1 MNGAAADA
9 LAAAVMAAGETMM
22 PEAAAPTAD
31 QATEQSGA
39 QATAPAAAVAP
50 PVFIDTHCHLDA
62 AEFAA
67 DRAAVAARAAAA
79 GVGQIVVPAVAAGN
93 FANVAACGETFAA
106 VRVAYGIHPLYV
118 DGASEADLRALRER
132 LARELDGPRPP
143 VALGEIGLDF
153 FVPDID
159 VERQTHFFVEQLKI
173 ARDFALPVL
182 LHVRRAQDAVLA
194 ALRRVGGRGPASA
207 LAGGI
212 AHAFNGSRQQADAFI
227 DLGFALGFG
236 GAMTW
241 SRARRIRELAAT
253 LPLAAIVLETDS
265 PDMPPEF
272 VGRGRNEPAHL
283 PRIAT
288 TLAELRGL
296 PLDAVAAATTANAQR
311 LLPRLVASPA
321 ALGAVGGMA
330 GAAPNGGARPR

>member
-1 MNGAAADA
+1 MKVAAADA
-9 LAAAVMAAGETMM
+9 LAAGRVAEAAGEKVTAVRV
-22 PEAAAPTAD
+22 AAAQATD
-31 QATEQSGA
+31 QAADQSGA
-39 QATAPAAAVAP
+39 QAAAPSVAA

-67 DRAAVAARAAAA
+67 DRAAVAVRAAAA
-79 GVGQIVVPAVAAGN
+79 GVGQIVVPAVTAGN
-93 FANVAACGETFAA
+93 FADVAACGEYFAA

-118 DGASEADLRALRER
+118 DGASEADLIALRER

-143 VALGEIGLDF
+143 VAVGEIGLDF
-153 FVPDID
+153 FVPGAD
-159 VERQTHFFVEQLKI
+159 VARQTHFFVEQLKI

-194 ALRRVGGRGPASA
+194 ALRRVGGRGPGSA

-212 AHAFNGSRQQADAFI
+212 AHAFNGSRQQADAFV
-227 DLGFALGFG
+227 DQGFALGFG

-253 LPLAAIVLETDS
+253 LPLSAIVLETDS

-283 PRIAT
+283 PRIAA
-288 TLAELRGL
+288 TLAELRGM
-296 PLDAVAAATTANAQR
+296 PLEAVAVATTATALR
-311 LLPRLVASPA
+311 VLPGLTPSAAASPVGAPLLP
-321 ALGAVGGMA
+321 A
-330 GAAPNGGARPR
+330 GSGLR

>member
-1 MNGAAADA
+1 MTAAGAAA
-9 LAAAVMAAGETMM
+9 AAGHAGG
-22 PEAAAPTAD
+22 EAAAP
-31 QATEQSGA
+31 SV
-39 QATAPAAAVAP
+39 AAAKP
-50 PVFIDTHCHLDA
+50 SFIDTHCHLDA

-67 DRAAVAARAAAA
+67 DRGAVAARAAAA
-79 GVGQIVVPAVAAGN
+79 GVGQIVVPAVAAAN
-93 FANVAACGETFAA
+93 FADVAACGENFAA

-118 DGASEADLRALRER
+118 DGADEADLRALRER

-143 VALGEIGLDF
+143 LAVGEIGLDF
-153 FVPDID
+153 FVAGVD

-173 ARDFALPVL
+173 ARDLALPVL

-194 ALRRVGGRGPASA
+194 ALRRVGGRGQASA

-253 LPLAAIVLETDS
+253 LPLPAIVLETDS

-283 PRIAT
+283 PRIAA
-288 TLAELRGL
+288 TLAELRGM
-296 PLDAVAAATTANAQR
+296 PLAAVAAATTATAR
-311 LLPRLVASPA
+311 RILPRLTPA
-321 ALGAVGGMA
+321 A
-330 GAAPNGGARPR
+330 AAPAMATPLPDADSRPR